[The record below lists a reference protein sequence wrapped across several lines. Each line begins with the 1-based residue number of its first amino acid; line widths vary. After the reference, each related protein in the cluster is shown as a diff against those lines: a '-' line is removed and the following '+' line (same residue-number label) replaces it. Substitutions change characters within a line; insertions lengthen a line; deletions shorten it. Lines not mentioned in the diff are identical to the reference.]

1 MPLMVYDTRTR
12 GKREFAPRTPSGVL
26 MYVCGPTVYAPA
38 HLGHARSYVAFDVVR
53 RYLDF
58 LGHRV
63 RLVQNFTDI
72 EDSIIRTAGQH
83 GIKPSELAEM
93 NIRAFLD
100 DMDRLNV
107 RRAEVYPRVTEHI
120 PEIVATVKGLIDKG
134 YAYAADGSVFFR
146 VDKAKS
152 LGTLSHRDI
161 RTMMVDA
168 AQTTGGRENPLDFA
182 LWRKSDEGQPS
193 WDSPWGKGRPGWH
206 VECFAMS
213 NRYLGPAIDVHCG
226 GTDLVFPHHESE
238 LMISEAFVE
247 NWCDFWLHNA
257 FITIEQE
264 KMSKSLGNFV
274 ILRDLLSNYN
284 PEAIRLCLLKEHY
297 RKNVEYDRDCFKR
310 TEEELAHVHEAI
322 EKAKRAE
329 GTPSGG
335 KADAVVRSTKA
346 RFFKAMDDDF
356 DTADAVHV
364 MLQFVEAVHEMD
376 SLSKEEGAQ
385 IAAVFDDIG
394 KVLGLFGAK

>member
-1 MPLMVYDTRTR
+1 MPLMVYDTKTR
-12 GKREFAPRTPSGVL
+12 SKREFTPRASSGTM

-58 LGHRV
+58 LGHKV
-63 RLVQNFTDI
+63 RLVQNITDI
-72 EDSIIRTAGQH
+72 EDSIIRTADQH
-83 GIKPSELAEM
+83 GVKPSDLAELY
-93 NIRAFLD
+93 IRDFLD

-107 RRAEVYPRVTEHI
+107 RRAEAYPRVTEHI
-120 PEIVATVKGLIDKG
+120 PDIVATVKGLIEKG
-134 YAYAADGSVFFR
+134 YAYVADGSVFFR
-146 VDKAKS
+146 VGKAKS

-161 RTMMVDA
+161 KTMMVDA
-168 AQTTGGRENPLDFA
+168 AQTTGGREHPLDFA
-182 LWRKSDEGQPS
+182 LWRKSEAGQPS
-193 WDSPWGKGRPGWH
+193 WDSPWGAGRPGWH

-213 NRYLGPAIDVHCG
+213 TKYLGPIIDMHCG
-226 GTDLVFPHHESE
+226 GTDLIFPHHESE
-238 LMISEAFVE
+238 LMISEAFVD
-247 NWCDFWLHNA
+247 NWCSFWLHNA

-274 ILRDLLSNYN
+274 VLKELLESYD
-284 PEAIRLCLLKEHY
+284 PEAVRLCLLKEHY

-310 TEEELAHVHEAI
+310 TEEELNRVQEAI
-322 EKAKRAE
+322 EKARRAD
-329 GTPSGG
+329 GQPSGG
-335 KADAVVRSTKA
+335 KADAVVKSTRT

-364 MLQFVEAVHEMD
+364 MLQFVEAVHEMEN
-376 SLSKEEGAQ
+376 LSKEEGAW
-385 IAAVFDDIG
+385 IAATFDDIG